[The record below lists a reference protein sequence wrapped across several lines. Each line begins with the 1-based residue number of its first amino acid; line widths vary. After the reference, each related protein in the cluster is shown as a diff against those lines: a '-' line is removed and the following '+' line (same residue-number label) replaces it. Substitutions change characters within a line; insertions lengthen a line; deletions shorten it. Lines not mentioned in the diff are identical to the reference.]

1 MRLVSVLWFLLVG
14 SIRQQILVIWGCS
27 FSISKDLRVL
37 VSHLN
42 FHTEDFWKIF
52 GEGDGRM
59 ETEDKPRGWLVN
71 VLNRLVKYKLDDLMI
86 WHLLMSD
93 IVTDF
98 LKLLLTEV
106 FWNFS
111 HWGKFKT
118 LESLAFLFFTED
130 NASFDFPLNNESNYF
145 V

>member
-1 MRLVSVLWFLLVG
+1 
-14 SIRQQILVIWGCS
+14 
-27 FSISKDLRVL
+27 
-37 VSHLN
+37 
-42 FHTEDFWKIF
+42 
-52 GEGDGRM
+52 M

-71 VLNRLVKYKLDDLMI
+71 VLTGLLKYKLDDLMI

-111 HWGKFKT
+111 HEEN
-118 LESLAFLFFTED
+118 LR
-130 NASFDFPLNNESNYF
+130 P
-145 V
+145 